1 MWLAHVTCICEDFVS
16 VGSDFVACV
25 LFFLIALRVLHC
37 NHFPTLPHPTPF
49 TLLTFTQAAAL
60 AATKA
65 LTFSGLA
72 RKQALVES
80 LSGGPRIVTM
90 GATFFRARV

>member
-1 MWLAHVTCICEDFVS
+1 LSFLF
-16 VGSDFVACV
+16 SDCFTRFE
-25 LFFLIALRVLHC
+25 LQS
-37 NHFPTLPHPTPF
+37 LPNSAPSHPFF

-90 GATFFRARV
+90 GAIFFRARV